1 MTYENPTI
9 ETAPEEEARELSPTE
24 LSEFREDVDGFL
36 AGLESA
42 IAELEGEMHRADR
55 DAQPA
60 MKIMLEEL
68 REEFSELKDSSEELG
83 EQDFGADVSVKPY
96 AGEA

>member
-1 MTYENPTI
+1 MAYEKTTTEN
-9 ETAPEEEARELSPTE
+9 APEEEARELSPTE
-24 LSEFREDVDGFL
+24 LLEFREDLDGFL

-42 IAELEGEMHRADR
+42 IAELESEMHRAGR

-68 REEFSELKDSSEELG
+68 REEFSELKDSSEELE
-83 EQDFGADVSVKPY
+83 EQDFDATVAMKPY